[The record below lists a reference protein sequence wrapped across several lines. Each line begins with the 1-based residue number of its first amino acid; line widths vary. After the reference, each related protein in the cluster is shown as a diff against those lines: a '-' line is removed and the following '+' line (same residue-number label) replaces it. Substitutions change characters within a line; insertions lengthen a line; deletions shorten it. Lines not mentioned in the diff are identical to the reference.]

1 MPCRAAYGVRRILF
15 AENNSTGQ
23 ADGGPERS
31 PAGVVPKDRLADVPL
46 SPLLFLC
53 GGGGGGGCCCCCCCC
68 CCWDES
74 ELEAIGF
81 LFSFVKMYC
90 SRRQIIAS
98 LFFFLWIFDARRTA
112 KSKEKKREEKEKALL
127 QLTFVVFDGGGG
139 GGLLLPL
146 PMTRTSRCRGCC
158 CFLSSSTR
166 TDVCTYT
173 AHCIRTCDLQRCA
186 FLYSMPPFLI
196 PFRPFQCDSIQRC
209 CDEKNKEEATSDA
222 FASSHLASPRLV
234 ASSGSTAAAAAFLAR
249 LQSPQ

>member
-53 GGGGGGGCCCCCCCC
+53 GGGGGGCCCC

-81 LFSFVKMYC
+81 LFSFLFCENVLQQTSNYC
-90 SRRQIIAS
+90 VYFLLS
-98 LFFFLWIFDARRTA
+98 LNLRCATH
-112 KSKEKKREEKEKALL
+112 SKIKRKKREEKEKALL

-139 GGLLLPL
+139 GGLLLPP

-158 CFLSSSTR
+158 CFLSFFI
-166 TDVCTYT
+166 
-173 AHCIRTCDLQRCA
+173 H
-186 FLYSMPPFLI
+186 
-196 PFRPFQCDSIQRC
+196 
-209 CDEKNKEEATSDA
+209 
-222 FASSHLASPRLV
+222 SH
-234 ASSGSTAAAAAFLAR
+234 
-249 LQSPQ
+249 